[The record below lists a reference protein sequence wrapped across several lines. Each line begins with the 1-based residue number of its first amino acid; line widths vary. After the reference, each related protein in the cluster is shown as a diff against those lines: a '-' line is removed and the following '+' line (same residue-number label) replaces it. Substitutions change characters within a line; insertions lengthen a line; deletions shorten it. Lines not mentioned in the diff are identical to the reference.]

1 MRKALWWSVG
11 ILGVLALVIG
21 LVLAFIDEPLRR
33 YAERQL
39 NQVEGYTFR
48 IGMLDLH
55 PIGFSVDLEKVTMFQ
70 TEHPDPPIAEIPKWH
85 ASIHWR
91 ELLTGNLVSDHTIE
105 RPRLH
110 INQQQLKKEAK
121 DDVPVEER
129 GWQEAV
135 LAVYPLEINEFAITE
150 ADIVYLDTPKA
161 KPLHFSL
168 VNFRAEN
175 IRNIKSEERTYPS
188 NVHLDGTA
196 FDVGSVTIDGS
207 ADFLSQPHMGV
218 KVDVALQQIKLE
230 DLSPVI
236 GRYNMQL
243 RQGLLS
249 ATGHIEYSP
258 YAEIVKLT
266 ELTLDGVRFDY
277 VHASATK
284 ESEKQVAK
292 KTARA
297 AEKAH
302 KDSELLLQIEK
313 GKILNSEFGFVNKA
327 ARPAYRVFL
336 SETNIGLENFS
347 NQLSEGIAYV
357 KLTGKFMGSGL
368 TQASGTFRPEKK
380 SPDFDLNIRMVKSK
394 MQSLNDVLRAYG
406 NFDVAK
412 GAFSFFTEMKVKDG
426 TINGYVKP
434 LFKDLDVYNPA
445 QDKDKGLLQK
455 MYEGIIGGVSDVLE
469 NTPRNEV
476 ATKAD
481 ISGPVSNPQASTW
494 DVVVKLIQNAFF
506 QAILPGFE
514 KEVKRA

>member
-48 IGMLDLH
+48 IGMLDFH
-55 PIGFSVDLEKVTMFQ
+55 PIGFSVDLENVTMFQ
-70 TEHPDPPIAEIPKWH
+70 TEHPNPPIAEIPKWH

-110 INQQQLKKEAK
+110 INRQQLKKEAK

-161 KPLHFSL
+161 KPLHVSR

-188 NVHLDGTA
+188 NVHLDGAA

-277 VHASATK
+277 
-284 ESEKQVAK
+284 
-292 KTARA
+292 
-297 AEKAH
+297 
-302 KDSELLLQIEK
+302 
-313 GKILNSEFGFVNKA
+313 
-327 ARPAYRVFL
+327 
-336 SETNIGLENFS
+336 
-347 NQLSEGIAYV
+347 
-357 KLTGKFMGSGL
+357 
-368 TQASGTFRPEKK
+368 
-380 SPDFDLNIRMVKSK
+380 
-394 MQSLNDVLRAYG
+394 
-406 NFDVAK
+406 
-412 GAFSFFTEMKVKDG
+412 
-426 TINGYVKP
+426 
-434 LFKDLDVYNPA
+434 
-445 QDKDKGLLQK
+445 
-455 MYEGIIGGVSDVLE
+455 
-469 NTPRNEV
+469 
-476 ATKAD
+476 
-481 ISGPVSNPQASTW
+481 
-494 DVVVKLIQNAFF
+494 
-506 QAILPGFE
+506 
-514 KEVKRA
+514 